1 VVLLTSLFCLN
12 IMDVVLTIIG
22 LRSGCC
28 EVNIFF
34 VQFNRVGVFPLDVVL
49 RMGVL
54 VMLLFVFVFAYR
66 FFLRQ
71 QNHKSVVALYAILV
85 ALVVFCSMAV
95 VNNFIVLSSLK

>member
-1 VVLLTSLFCLN
+1 
-12 IMDVVLTIIG
+12 MDVVLTIIG